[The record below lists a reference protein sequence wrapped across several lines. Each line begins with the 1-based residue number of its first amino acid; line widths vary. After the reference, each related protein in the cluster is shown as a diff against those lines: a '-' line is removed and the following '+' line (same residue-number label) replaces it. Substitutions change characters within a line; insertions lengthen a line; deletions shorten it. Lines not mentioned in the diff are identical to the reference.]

1 MKKINRTYI
10 LILIGVLNMH
20 SISHAQDGSDTY
32 VLSTSEQARQ
42 NLNYQHELM
51 ANESYKQLQKAG
63 LKKGQIVWD
72 IGCGS
77 GAMTE
82 YIARKVGDN
91 GKVFAVD
98 ASKEQLENTKQ
109 RISNAGLKNVIFILA
124 DIQEDQ
130 DWPVGKADI
139 VYSRLVLMH
148 VTKAKVA
155 LIKMKS
161 LLRAGGVVSL
171 QESTFSAN
179 HSSDYNPAIKDYFAS
194 LVKLG
199 ISRSVDFDIG
209 QKLPTLCEEAGFQK
223 IEHYEVEH
231 HYSAKEVK
239 LLVLPR
245 IDEMKDKLIETG
257 FADEK
262 KINEWKNL
270 MLSTPE
276 NDPSFYLSSKQYHL
290 LAWK

>member
-1 MKKINRTYI
+1 
-10 LILIGVLNMH
+10 MH
-20 SISHAQDGSDTY
+20 SISYAHDGSNNY
-32 VLSTSEQARQ
+32 VLSTSEQARK
-42 NLNYQHELM
+42 NLDYQHELL
-51 ANESYKQLQKAG
+51 ADESYKQLQKAG
-63 LKKGQIVWD
+63 LKKGQIVWE

-82 YIARKVGDN
+82 YIARKVSDN

-98 ASKEQLENTKQ
+98 ASKEQFENTKQ

-148 VTKAKVA
+148 LTKAKFA

-161 LLRAGGVVSL
+161 LLQAGGVISL
-171 QESTFSAN
+171 QETAFSAN
-179 HSSDYNPAIKDYFAS
+179 HTSDYNPVMKDYFAS

-199 ISRSVDFDIG
+199 ISKGVDFDIG

-223 IEHYEVEH
+223 IEHYEIQH

-245 IDEMKDKLIETG
+245 IDELKEKLIETG
-257 FADEK
+257 IADEK
-262 KINEWKNL
+262 KISEWKNL
-270 MLSTPE
+270 MLPNPE
-276 NDPSFYLSSKQYHL
+276 NDQAFYLSSKLHHI